1 MLLTSGQLDAI
12 TARHD
17 LPHVVA
23 TLLKATVVH
32 AKQRRSHSIHTNKLP
47 HVSAHAPRNAAWES
61 VNLARHPDR
70 PTARDYIR
78 HLSPNFLELQGD
90 RCYGD
95 DPTVVAGPGDIDGRT
110 VIFVGQERHHSAPA
124 GAQFIA
130 PDSRPQ
136 HVGAEASQ
144 PHAGNGEGS

>member
-1 MLLTSGQLDAI
+1 MLLTSGQLDTI

-32 AKQRRSHSIHTNKLP
+32 AKQRRSHSLHADELP
-47 HVSAHAPRNAAWES
+47 LVAAHAPRSAAWES

-78 HLSPNFLELQGD
+78 YLSPNFLELQGD

-95 DPTVVAGPGDIDGRT
+95 DPTVVAGLGDNDGRA
-110 VIFVGQERHHSAPA
+110 VIFVGPEGRLAAQEGHGGEIHKHP
-124 GAQFIA
+124 
-130 PDSRPQ
+130 PPQ
-136 HVGAEASQ
+136 GYLQAIL
-144 PHAGNGEGS
+144 